1 MTFHLSYLNCSLKA
15 KPKYH
20 LLHNSFISCATPSLI
35 CTSVPS
41 YCDDHPATL
50 LDYNEEILFS
60 SASHT
65 TFNNMLCLK
74 WVFHKAFGIYCK
86 HPKDWYRK
94 KKSFSTSKKFDLG
107 GYRNEEGPLWQE
119 KQASALPLGVT
130 AWRKSCQRMLTLSR
144 CFYES
149 INVWVLFLRL
159 TLWLSFAGV
168 HEKCRPGNPCQG

>member
-1 MTFHLSYLNCSLKA
+1 MSLPLWSA
-15 KPKYH
+15 PVLLPTIIIAYIYH
-20 LLHNSFISCATPSLI
+20 
-35 CTSVPS
+35 
-41 YCDDHPATL
+41 DHPATL
-50 LDYNEEILFS
+50 LYYNEETLFS

-74 WVFHKAFGIYCK
+74 RVVHKGFGIYCK

-94 KKSFSTSKKFDLG
+94 KKKKSFSSSKKFGLG
-107 GYRNEEGPLWQE
+107 GYRNEEELLWQE

-130 AWRKSCQRMLTLSR
+130 AWRKCCQRMLTLYT
-144 CFYES
+144 CFYDS

-168 HEKCRPGNPCQG
+168 HEKSRPGNPCQG